1 MQRHADVC
9 LDLLGVA
16 DCFAG
21 VIAFEDMMRVAHEEG
36 LAHHNKPVLCKPQR
50 QAFEMAM
57 RLAGV
62 DDARRAV
69 FLDDST
75 RNIAS
80 AHKLGIFSILIGR
93 TGVECNSHLQL
104 QTIHDLPAACSWLWE
119 RKHQPAA
126 S

>member
-1 MQRHADVC
+1 MEA
-9 LDLLGVA
+9 
-16 DCFAG
+16 
-21 VIAFEDMMRVAHEEG
+21 AHQHG
-36 LAHHNKPVLCKPQR
+36 LAHHNKPVLCKPSR

-80 AHKLGIFSILIGR
+80 AHKMGLFSVLVGR

-104 QTIHDLPAACSWLWE
+104 QTIHELPVACSWLWGSK
-119 RKHQPAA
+119 KHQPAPA
-126 S
+126 QDWGTCGLHNITK